1 MRRSL
6 RVTSLV
12 AGGSLLTAG
21 LAGCEA
27 PGPEEAQIYTGLDA
41 CSQELSAEDCRQALA
56 EAQRNHLE
64 TAPKFASREECEQE
78 IGADA
83 CQEVEVPAA
92 GGQSQSLF
100 MPMLMGFML
109 GRALSPRM
117 PFGMPVYV
125 GRDGF
130 ARTGGTRLG
139 TVPGGRAG
147 LGGGTATVRSAPGG
161 FGQVASAPARGGFGS
176 TGRSFGGGMG

>member
-1 MRRSL
+1 MRRST
-6 RVTSLV
+6 RITSLI
-12 AGGSLLTAG
+12 AGGSLLSAS
-21 LAGCEA
+21 LAGCED
-27 PGPEEAQIYTGLDA
+27 PGPQEAQVYSNLDA

-78 IGADA
+78 IGAEA
-83 CQEVEVPAA
+83 CQAVEVPTAT
-92 GGQSQSLF
+92 GGSQSVF

-109 GRALSPRM
+109 GRMLSPRM
-117 PFGMPVYV
+117 PYGMPVYV

-130 ARTGGTRLG
+130 ARTGGTQLG
-139 TVPGGRAG
+139 SVPGGRAG
-147 LGGGTATVRSAPGG
+147 LGAGTATVRSGPGG

>member
-21 LAGCEA
+21 IAGCEA
-27 PGPEEAQIYTGLDA
+27 PGPEEARIYSNLDA
-41 CSQELSAEDCRQALA
+41 CSEELAAEDCRQALA
-56 EAQRNHLE
+56 EAQRGHLE
-64 TAPKFASREECEQE
+64 SAPKFASREECEAE
-78 IGADA
+78 IGPDA
-83 CQEVEVPAA
+83 CQQVEVQTA
-92 GGQSQSLF
+92 GGQTQSLF

-109 GRALSPRM
+109 GRALSPRL
-117 PFGMPVYV
+117 PNAMPVYV

-130 ARTGGTRLG
+130 AHTGGTRLG

-147 LGGGTATVRSAPGG
+147 LGAGTTTVRSGPGG
-161 FGQVASAPARGGFGS
+161 FGQVASAPSRGGFGS